1 MRYSKAMVF
10 VLVAILAITSM
21 FGMVSCDSVEDVSGE
36 VLDIVLPNVEN
47 PPSVETDTTTEVT
60 VPPITDIAP
69 DDSNTENEAPEDII
83 IDVNQREESNDK
95 IDAPTLEGDAVITPG
110 TKGVN

>member
-1 MRYSKAMVF
+1 MTHYTKASLF
-10 VLVAILAITSM
+10 ILVPILVIALI

-110 TKGVN
+110 AK

>member
-1 MRYSKAMVF
+1 MAHYTKASLF
-10 VLVAILAITSM
+10 ILVPILVIALI
-21 FGMVSCDSVEDVSGE
+21 FGMVSCDSAEDVSGE
-36 VLDIVLPNVEN
+36 ALDIVLPNVEN

-60 VPPITDIAP
+60 VPPITDVVP
-69 DDSNTENEAPEDII
+69 DASNTENEAPEDII

-110 TKGVN
+110 AK